1 MAWKNIPIGGKLAI
15 GFGLV
20 LLFLSVI
27 SGFSWYGFHSVN
39 DGVEQS
45 QYLSGIKEL
54 ALQKEIDHLQWR
66 ETISEVFS
74 NTKKNSLD
82 IQVDDHKCKLGLW
95 LYSEE
100 RKDAEKRMPGL
111 AELLRQMEQ
120 PHKELHES
128 ARSMQEAIAK
138 SAGDRAA
145 FLPEFG
151 KIFQDRTQPALGL
164 VRDRLHAVTAEI
176 DKQLGNSKEALQG
189 TVAFQK
195 MLILLVSLGALVLGV
210 VLSILISRGITGVLQ
225 KAVLFAENVA
235 KGDLTGRLAIDRHDE
250 VGSLANALGTISQNL
265 SKMIGTMSGEVVGL
279 ASASNELT
287 SLSHRMSEGATL
299 VADMS
304 TSVAAAT
311 EEMSSNMNSLAA
323 ASEEASTNVSI
334 VASAAEEVSSSI
346 AQVAGKT
353 REARDITAD
362 AVALAASS
370 SEKVDALGLAANEI
384 SKITQAITEISDQT
398 NLLALNATIEAA
410 RAGEAGKGFAVV
422 ANEIKE
428 LAKQTAASTSEI
440 RSSIEAIQGSTAET
454 VMEIRQIAEVIN
466 RVDTIVADIATSVEE
481 QSATTNEISTN
492 VQQAALGINEVNGN
506 VAQSST
512 VSSTVAA
519 DIARVSQTAAELA
532 GNGGDVEQSAQDIEK
547 IAAYLK
553 TLSGQFKINSKDL
566 EGTEAQG
573 ASTAVIAD
581 LMRWD
586 SSLQLG
592 IGQIDDQHK
601 QLVAMIND
609 LHRAMKQ
616 RQTISIMGGI
626 LERLVNYTVYHFGN
640 EEKLFQ
646 KHGYP
651 EYDQHKKIHENLVGK
666 VVEFKAKIDRGDS
679 TISMELMDF
688 LKDWLVNHI
697 KGTDK
702 KYVPF
707 LKEKGLR

>member
-1 MAWKNIPIGGKLAI
+1 MSWKNISIGGKLAI
-15 GFGLV
+15 GFGLM
-20 LLFLSVI
+20 LLFLSII
-27 SGFSWYGFHSVN
+27 SICSWYGFQSVN
-39 DGVEQS
+39 ERVGES
-45 QYLSGIKEL
+45 LYLSGVKEL

-66 ETISEVFS
+66 DTISEIFT
-74 NTKKNSLD
+74 NTQKNSLD
-82 IQVDDHKCKLGLW
+82 VQVDDHKCKLGLW

-100 RKDAEKRMPGL
+100 RKDAEKRMSGL
-111 AELLRQMEQ
+111 AGLLRQLEQ
-120 PHKELHES
+120 PHKEMHDS
-128 ARSMQEAIAK
+128 ARALQEAIVK
-138 SAGDRAA
+138 GGGNREV
-145 FLPEFG
+145 FLPEFS
-151 KIFQDRTQPALGL
+151 KIFQEKTQPNLGL
-164 VRDRLHAVTAEI
+164 VRDQLHAVIAEI
-176 DKQLGNSKEALQG
+176 DKQLGVSKEELQAKI
-189 TVAFQK
+189 VFQK
-195 MLILLVSLGALVLGV
+195 MFILFVSLGALVLGI
-210 VLSILISRGITGVLQ
+210 VLSVVIGHGITGVLK
-225 KAVLFAENVA
+225 KAVLFAGNIA
-235 KGDLTGRLAIDRHDE
+235 KGDLTEKFEVERRDELGVLA
-250 VGSLANALGTISQNL
+250 VALSTISQNL

-287 SLSHRMSEGATL
+287 SLSHRMCKGATM
-299 VADMS
+299 VSEMS

-323 ASEEASTNVSI
+323 ASEEAATNVNI

-346 AQVAGKT
+346 AEVAGKT
-353 REARDITAD
+353 REARGITAD
-362 AVALAASS
+362 AVALAKSS
-370 SEKVDALGLAANEI
+370 SGKVDALGLAANEI
-384 SKITQAITEISDQT
+384 SKVTQAITEISDQT

-422 ANEIKE
+422 AHEIKE
-428 LAKQTAASTSEI
+428 LAKQTAAATSEI
-440 RSSIEAIQGSTAET
+440 RASIESIQSSTSET
-454 VMEIRQIAEVIN
+454 VTEIRQIAEVIN
-466 RVDTIVADIATSVEE
+466 KVDDIVADIATSVEE
-481 QSATTNEISTN
+481 QSATTTEISTN
-492 VQQAALGINEVNGN
+492 VQQAAMGINEVNGN

-512 VSSTVAA
+512 VSSSVAA
-519 DIARVSQTAAELA
+519 DIAKVSQTAFELA
-532 GNGGDVEQSAQDIEK
+532 GNGSDVEISARDIEK
-547 IAAYLK
+547 IADYLK

-566 EGTEAQG
+566 AGVKEQATSTE
-573 ASTAVIAD
+573 VVPD

-609 LHRAMKQ
+609 LHRAMKR
-616 RQTISIMGGI
+616 RQTLEIMGGI

-651 EYDQHKKIHENLVGK
+651 EYEQHKKIHETLVGK
-666 VVEFKAKIDRGDS
+666 VIEFKSKIDRGDS

-707 LKEKGLR
+707 LQEKGVK

>member
-1 MAWKNIPIGGKLAI
+1 MSWKNISIGGKLAI
-15 GFGLV
+15 GFGLM
-20 LLFLSVI
+20 LLFLSII
-27 SGFSWYGFHSVN
+27 SICSWYGFQSVN
-39 DGVEQS
+39 ERVGES
-45 QYLSGIKEL
+45 LYLSGVKEL

-66 ETISEVFS
+66 DTISEIFT
-74 NTKKNSLD
+74 NTQKNSLD
-82 IQVDDHKCKLGLW
+82 VQVDDHKCKLGLW

-100 RKDAEKRMPGL
+100 RKDAEKRMSGL
-111 AELLRQMEQ
+111 AGLLRQLEQ
-120 PHKELHES
+120 PHKEMHDS
-128 ARSMQEAIAK
+128 ARALQEAIVK
-138 SAGDRAA
+138 GGGNREV
-145 FLPEFG
+145 FLPEFS
-151 KIFQDRTQPALGL
+151 KIFQEKTQPNLGL
-164 VRDRLHAVTAEI
+164 VRDQLHAVIAEI
-176 DKQLGNSKEALQG
+176 DKQLGVSKEELQAKI
-189 TVAFQK
+189 VFQK
-195 MLILLVSLGALVLGV
+195 MFILFVSLGALVLGI
-210 VLSILISRGITGVLQ
+210 VLSVVIGHGITGVLK
-225 KAVLFAENVA
+225 KAVLFAGNIA
-235 KGDLTGRLAIDRHDE
+235 KGDLTEKFEVERRDELGVLA
-250 VGSLANALGTISQNL
+250 VALSTISQNL

-287 SLSHRMSEGATL
+287 SLSHRMCKGATM
-299 VADMS
+299 VSEMS

-323 ASEEASTNVSI
+323 ASEEAATNVNI

-346 AQVAGKT
+346 AEVAGKT
-353 REARDITAD
+353 REARGITAD
-362 AVALAASS
+362 AVALAKSS
-370 SEKVDALGLAANEI
+370 SGKVDALGLAANEI
-384 SKITQAITEISDQT
+384 SKVTQAITEISDQT

-422 ANEIKE
+422 AHEIKE
-428 LAKQTAASTSEI
+428 LAKQTAAATSEI
-440 RSSIEAIQGSTAET
+440 RASIESIQSSTSET
-454 VMEIRQIAEVIN
+454 VTEIRQIAEVIN
-466 RVDTIVADIATSVEE
+466 KVGDIVADIATSVEE
-481 QSATTNEISTN
+481 QSATTTEISTN
-492 VQQAALGINEVNGN
+492 VQQAAMGINEVNGN

-512 VSSTVAA
+512 VSSSVAA
-519 DIARVSQTAAELA
+519 DIAKVSQTAFELA
-532 GNGGDVEQSAQDIEK
+532 GNGSDVEISARDIEK
-547 IAAYLK
+547 IADYLK

-566 EGTEAQG
+566 AGVKEQATSTE
-573 ASTAVIAD
+573 VVPD

-609 LHRAMKQ
+609 LHRAMKR
-616 RQTISIMGGI
+616 RQTLEIMGGI

-651 EYDQHKKIHENLVGK
+651 EYEQHKKIHETLVGK
-666 VVEFKAKIDRGDS
+666 VIEFKSKIDRGDS

-707 LKEKGLR
+707 LQEKGVK